1 MELEPGTN
9 LQEDFDATSNF
20 STFCRERYPQLKDGD
35 EFRRLLD
42 MFINLKQT
50 WINSPHG
57 TIKFWLS
64 CVEMMELLLNTI
76 YGVRAGSLDLL
87 LECTREMIQYFFAY
101 NNANY
106 AHYLTNFLGDML
118 ALENDFP
125 EVYQRFSDGDFAGQL
140 TNTNRFSRSDKV
152 IEMAI
157 NKETKTPVGTNGFST
172 KIGAVKR

>member
-1 MELEPGTN
+1 
-9 LQEDFDATSNF
+9 
-20 STFCRERYPQLKDGD
+20 
-35 EFRRLLD
+35 
-42 MFINLKQT
+42 
-50 WINSPHG
+50 
-57 TIKFWLS
+57 
-64 CVEMMELLLNTI
+64 MELLLNTI

-87 LECTREMIQYFFAY
+87 LECAREMIQYFFAY

-106 AHYLTNFLGDML
+106 ARYLTNSLGDML

-157 NKETKTPVGTNGFST
+157 NKDTKTPVGTNGFST